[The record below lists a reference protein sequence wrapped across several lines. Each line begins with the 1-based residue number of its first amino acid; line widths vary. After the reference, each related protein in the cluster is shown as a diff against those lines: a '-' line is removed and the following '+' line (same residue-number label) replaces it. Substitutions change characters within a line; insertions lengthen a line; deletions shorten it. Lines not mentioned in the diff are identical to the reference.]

1 MIDGKYMGAITREQF
16 LFFEMKVTAQLYRQ
30 GLSDKE
36 ILERIKADNIFQNPT
51 DKILIIKNMH
61 YIIINEELS
70 IHCAIDKQIRTS
82 C

>member
-36 ILERIKADNIFQNPT
+36 ILERIKADNLFQNPT
-51 DKILIIKNMH
+51 EK
-61 YIIINEELS
+61 
-70 IHCAIDKQIRTS
+70 
-82 C
+82 